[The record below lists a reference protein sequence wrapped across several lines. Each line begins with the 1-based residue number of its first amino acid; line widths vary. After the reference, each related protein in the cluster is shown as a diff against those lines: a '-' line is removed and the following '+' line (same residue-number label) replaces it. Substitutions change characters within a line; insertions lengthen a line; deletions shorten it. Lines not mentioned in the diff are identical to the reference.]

1 LTHQISSAT
10 VERWYQ
16 HHIKKRVSELSSR
29 PCPHILGIDEHFF
42 SRKKGYATTMVDLKN
57 NKVFDVVLGRSEA
70 SLQGYLSRLQGR
82 DQVKFVVMDLSE
94 TYRSIVQR
102 YFPNAKIIADRFH
115 VIRLVN
121 HHFLKTWQQH
131 DPVGRKNRGLLSLM
145 RRHQWNLKFEQKI
158 NLNEY
163 LEQ

>member
-1 LTHQISSAT
+1 
-10 VERWYQ
+10 
-16 HHIKKRVSELSSR
+16 
-29 PCPHILGIDEHFF
+29 
-42 SRKKGYATTMVDLKN
+42 
-57 NKVFDVVLGRSEA
+57 
-70 SLQGYLSRLQGR
+70 
-82 DQVKFVVMDLSE
+82 MDLSE
-94 TYRSIVQR
+94 TYRKIVQR

-121 HHFLKTWQQH
+121 HHFLKMWQQH

-163 LEQ
+163 LEQYPVLRAMYEARAKAQLNLIDQKYSREGGPRIDSEVDGSHRSVRQ